1 MPTPSYENSAQSRGG
16 GPMRHQ
22 SKKDSTL
29 AVAIMIPLTYVAA
42 YIVSGNSGIAFLLS
56 ITLAA
61 AGLFTVMFLKR

>member
-1 MPTPSYENSAQSRGG
+1 
-16 GPMRHQ
+16 MRHQ